1 MSYTYLRDAG
11 EESSAASFSDIEQ
24 SAPWKS
30 NPTAAACCSNDNVME
45 SCRASQSGMTCK
57 PSTVARGKESLMS
70 CAEDSPA
77 RTCQRRVTEL
87 ELMGRALAFG
97 EKCSESSVRFDR
109 ASHSWKTHQ
118 CLFEEVLPESS
129 VTLPM
134 WGMMRGGVLLDAGVL
149 ALRMTAKERGCSL
162 GTPTA
167 TMSHRSKKFLENSDR
182 LPTPREACG
191 GKTPNPEWIE
201 YLMGW
206 PIGMTAT
213 TPLETDKFRQW
224 LHSFGN
230 SSEATN

>member
-1 MSYTYLRDAG
+1 
-11 EESSAASFSDIEQ
+11 
-24 SAPWKS
+24 
-30 NPTAAACCSNDNVME
+30 
-45 SCRASQSGMTCK
+45 
-57 PSTVARGKESLMS
+57 
-70 CAEDSPA
+70 
-77 RTCQRRVTEL
+77 
-87 ELMGRALAFG
+87 
-97 EKCSESSVRFDR
+97 
-109 ASHSWKTHQ
+109 
-118 CLFEEVLPESS
+118 
-129 VTLPM
+129 
-134 WGMMRGGVLLDAGVL
+134 MMRGGVLLDAGVL

-224 LHSFGN
+224 LRSFGN